1 MRKQIEVCAVTKND
15 AFDSVMQHMRVALS
29 PQAQFAMD
37 MIRSGMMMP
46 IKPSGRN
53 NRLMAPNEI
62 VKRAVAITTL
72 AFDQF
77 DQLGWTAEQPAL
89 NELIS
94 KMDKPGF

>member
-1 MRKQIEVCAVTKND
+1 MRKQIEVCVMARND
-15 AFDSVMQHMRVALS
+15 VCDSVMQHMRVALS

-37 MIRSGMMMP
+37 MVRNGMMMP
-46 IKPSGRN
+46 IKPDGRN
-53 NRLMAPNEI
+53 NRLMTPKEV
-62 VKRAVAITTL
+62 VKRAITITTL

-77 DQLGWTAEQPAL
+77 DQLGWTAEQPPF